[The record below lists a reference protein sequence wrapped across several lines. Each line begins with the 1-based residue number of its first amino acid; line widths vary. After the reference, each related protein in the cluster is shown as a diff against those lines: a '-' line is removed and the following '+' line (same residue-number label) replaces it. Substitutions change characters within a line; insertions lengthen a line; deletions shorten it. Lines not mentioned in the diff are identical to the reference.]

1 MGKIGLSAGFRNL
14 EVGDAQVLAITASS
28 YDERLAAAK
37 VTFTDPDRG
46 GSCTET
52 FRFGHGPQ
60 RSRGQEVA
68 LDIYSTLAKHALHDW
83 ELEEIDPDELVG
95 ALIVADVYKQDVVNE
110 QTGAVTGSYIHV
122 RNFKEYR
129 DED

>member
-1 MGKIGLSAGFRNL
+1 MAIGLSEGFRTL
-14 EVGDAQVLAITASS
+14 EVGDKQVLTISASS
-28 YDERLAAAK
+28 YDERLATAK

-60 RSRGQEVA
+60 RSRGQQVA
-68 LDIYSTLAKHALHDW
+68 LDIYSTLAKYALHNW
-83 ELEEIDPDELVG
+83 ELETVEPEDLVDT
-95 ALIVADVYKQDVVNE
+95 LIVADVYKQEVTNE
-110 QTGAVTGSYIHV
+110 ETGATSFYTHV

-129 DED
+129 DDE